1 MVIDT
6 ALAWLPKLP
15 LNGSNPQNRPE
26 NTNRVSFAKG
36 ESIPQGTG
44 VFMKVEQVFD
54 ESPKA
59 LGSELGA
66 WRFGQDQY
74 FFSTLV

>member
-1 MVIDT
+1 
-6 ALAWLPKLP
+6 
-15 LNGSNPQNRPE
+15 
-26 NTNRVSFAKG
+26 
-36 ESIPQGTG
+36 
-44 VFMKVEQVFD
+44 MKVEQVFD